1 MAKTAAS
8 EVSSE
13 RAASLMVQLRIKR
26 DNAIAERL
34 ELQNEIASGAL
45 AHRDLVSSCFGKLYS
60 VWTGVIYAT
69 EYNASPTLLAV
80 LGVTGSAAEAATRTL
95 IGDCSYAACGEA
107 KRDMELW
114 MRKQKTTD
122 GG

>member
-1 MAKTAAS
+1 MAKTAAPEIS
-8 EVSSE
+8 PEQ
-13 RAASLMVQLRIKR
+13 AASLMARLRIKR
-26 DNAIAERL
+26 DHAIAERL

-45 AHRDLVSSCFGKLYS
+45 VRRDLVSSCYAKLFS
-60 VWTGVIYAT
+60 VWTGIVYAT
-69 EYNASPTLLAV
+69 EYNASSPLLAG

-107 KRDMELW
+107 ERDMELW
-114 MRKQKTTD
+114 LRKRRATD